1 MYLPRRREGG
11 TASHCKPGPA
21 FAPDLG
27 AGGGKLRAARRAG
40 TRQAVARRVCE
51 GMSVFVWGARD
62 AKSVGR
68 GRERLHRAAQA
79 REPPT
84 RVAVR
89 WSLTLPLTETL
100 VGLRLTPMRGQGWL
114 RSQRMARTGSRRARA
129 GADRSIAG

>member
-1 MYLPRRREGG
+1 M
-11 TASHCKPGPA
+11 
-21 FAPDLG
+21 
-27 AGGGKLRAARRAG
+27 RAARRAG